1 MPNNNRIYFAL
12 EDLAFSQT
20 STNGAYIHAHGV
32 QSLGISVNYNLQ
44 PILELGQVAL
54 FQNLEQVPDVEMTAE
69 KVLDGYPPL
78 YCLATKGA
86 VDQSL
91 AGRANIQTTVGLG
104 LFSDSQTSSSGTP
117 IAEMISSGMF
127 VSQVGY
133 NFGSDGYFTETISL
147 LGTSKFWQT
156 SNFTFTGNNFGNAD
170 VPLSLT
176 SGTGGVQRRQ
186 NFKFSMP
193 VGVNAVDVN
202 GSVNTGPGANRG
214 CVLPQDIPGI
224 SASGTNDQTAGQF
237 GAHVRSVSTSVNLG
251 REPIYELGRR
261 FYYYRYVQFPV
272 QVTCDIEVT
281 AHTGDLMNITETG
294 SAGNG
299 NNLFNRTIKIATDEG
314 LFIDLGTTNK
324 CNSVQYGGG
333 DTGGGNLTITF
344 GYVNWDNFSVY
355 HLMDPSF

>member
-12 EDLAFSQT
+12 EDLAFSKVGT
-20 STNGAYIHAHGV
+20 SQYVHGHGV

-78 YCLATKGA
+78 YCLATWGA
-86 VDQSL
+86 TDPTLS
-91 AGRANIQTTVGLG
+91 GRANIQTTVGLA
-104 LFSDSQTSSSGTP
+104 LFADTQTSSSGNP

-133 NFGSDGYFTETISL
+133 NFASDGYFTETISL
-147 LGTSKFWQT
+147 LGTSKIWQT
-156 SNFTFTGNNFGNAD
+156 SAFTFTGGFLGNND

-186 NFKFSMP
+186 NFIFSYP
-193 VGVNAVDVN
+193 NLTLDVN
-202 GSVNTGPGANRG
+202 GSVNATNGVNRA
-214 CVLPQDIPGI
+214 CVMPQDIPGI
-224 SASGTNDQTAGQF
+224 SSSGTNDKTAGQF
-237 GAHVRSVSTSVNLG
+237 GAHIRSVSTSVNLG

-272 QVTCDIEVT
+272 QVTTDIEVT
-281 AHTGDLMNITETG
+281 AHTGDLMNITEAG
-294 SAGNG
+294 SAGGG
-299 NNLFNRTIKIATDEG
+299 NNLSNRTIKLATDEG

-344 GYVNWDNFSVY
+344 GYVNWDNFTVY